1 MAKKFKDTV
10 KEMFAT
16 GFGLGSGLFLS
27 FTLINIVFAII
38 GLIFFIG
45 GLALVIPERK
55 KPTDKQNKAKLYGG
69 FVLIALGG
77 ILGFSFAFQF
87 LTGFVSDAFELDI

>member
-1 MAKKFKDTV
+1 MAKKLMNNFKETFV
-10 KEMFAT
+10 T
-16 GFGLGSGLFLS
+16 GLGLGGGLFLG
-27 FTLINIVFAII
+27 FTIINIVFAII

-55 KPTDKQNKAKLYGG
+55 KSTDKQNKAKLYGG

-77 ILGFSFAFQF
+77 IFGFSLGFQF
-87 LTGFVSDAFELDI
+87 LSGFVSDEFELDI